1 MKVRNLALILMAALL
16 TQASSRVAPDPIE
29 KVRRDAYNY
38 AVSCGLPKGMKPRVK
53 FEEITWYTVPANL
66 LVMKDSE
73 TGEVF
78 YAIGYYYSHAKEIW
92 VTAPFERNKHVL
104 AHEAMHAIGFH
115 GHPDEPFKRC
125 GLQAEQFFK

>member
-1 MKVRNLALILMAALL
+1 MKVRNLALILMATLL
-16 TQASSRVAPDPIE
+16 TQATAEPIE

-38 AVSCGLPKGMKPRVK
+38 AVSCGLPKGMKPKVK
-53 FEEITWYTVPANL
+53 FEEITWFTVPANL
-66 LVMKDSE
+66 LVMKDTE

-78 YAIGYYYSHAKEIW
+78 YAIGYYYSHGKEIW
-92 VTAPFERNKHVL
+92 VTAPFERNKQVL

-125 GLQAEQFFK
+125 GLLAEQFFK